1 MSIIENV
8 FYDALVIKNAQNS
21 DEVITYLANYLQEK
35 NYVNEK
41 YCKATL
47 DRERLYPTGLATK
60 PIGIAVPH
68 SNSENVLKQA
78 IIVATINP
86 MVTFTEM
93 GSESS
98 KTEVGVVIMLALKGE
113 DSHLNYLKNIVNFFK
128 IEENV
133 SFFYNLNEK
142 EKICTVFKDDVLKIN
157 D

>member
-1 MSIIENV
+1 
-8 FYDALVIKNAQNS
+8 
-21 DEVITYLANYLQEK
+21 
-35 NYVNEK
+35 
-41 YCKATL
+41 
-47 DRERLYPTGLATK
+47 
-60 PIGIAVPH
+60 
-68 SNSENVLKQA
+68 
-78 IIVATINP
+78 

-128 IEENV
+128 VEENV

-157 D
+157 A